1 MATPPSLSSN
11 VQHEPRTTESVAE
24 TMEVHPWSIQVQ
36 AIARPNSPSPPV
48 DFPIPGQS
56 TSGRREATA
65 NPPPAFSSAPIPAP
79 LLSERG
85 PRTGTGTKGSTDKE
99 GHDRT
104 GIRHHAG
111 AGSSGSGGSRADSEG
126 GKGSELVTAAAAV
139 VGFKYSRRPS
149 SPSVRSDRQN
159 WRAAFSHALD
169 LDRDPPIRGAIE
181 RGGRAGRMGAILS
194 SRSSHSPPGPKNG
207 LIYCFVARGT
217 GPGVVVLAEYKP
229 LEGNFH
235 KIGLECA
242 KKLAAKNH
250 SITYTCNHTITYTC
264 DHSTTVTCEQHTFN
278 FLVKDKFTY
287 LVVAEESFPREI
299 PLAFLVRMKDDFR
312 EKFPDAY
319 KAKMK
324 AHSLDKRFRPIMKKH
339 VTFCVQHHL
348 ERLDQVANIQ
358 NQLEEV
364 KALLRTNIYK
374 VMDRHERLEVV
385 VEKAEILANLA
396 EQYRENT
403 NTLRKKFWWQN
414 MKISQKFYRFF

>member
-1 MATPPSLSSN
+1 
-11 VQHEPRTTESVAE
+11 
-24 TMEVHPWSIQVQ
+24 
-36 AIARPNSPSPPV
+36 
-48 DFPIPGQS
+48 
-56 TSGRREATA
+56 
-65 NPPPAFSSAPIPAP
+65 
-79 LLSERG
+79 
-85 PRTGTGTKGSTDKE
+85 
-99 GHDRT
+99 
-104 GIRHHAG
+104 
-111 AGSSGSGGSRADSEG
+111 
-126 GKGSELVTAAAAV
+126 
-139 VGFKYSRRPS
+139 
-149 SPSVRSDRQN
+149 
-159 WRAAFSHALD
+159 
-169 LDRDPPIRGAIE
+169 
-181 RGGRAGRMGAILS
+181 MGAILS

-414 MKISQKFYRFF
+414 MKVRLFVLLLILAVVIWLSICHDGRGFNTPACNQPHLLINLGFRFLKSSIDFFRKSNLCINF